1 MRVLQLLFAVLVILL
16 LQGAPAARGL
26 SGSQQCMSNRGRCR
40 RLCFHME
47 RWEGNCSSNGRLR
60 CCR

>member
-1 MRVLQLLFAVLVILL
+1 MRILQLLFAVIVILL
-16 LQGAPAARGL
+16 LQDLLVARGL
-26 SGSQQCMSNRGRCR
+26 SDSQQCRSNRGHCR

-47 RWEGNCSSNGRLR
+47 HWEGSCGNGRLR

>member
-1 MRVLQLLFAVLVILL
+1 MQVLQLLFAVVVILL
-16 LQGAPAARGL
+16 LQGVLARGL
-26 SGSQQCMSNRGRCR
+26 SDTQQCRSNRGHCR

-47 RWEGNCSSNGRLR
+47 RWEGSCSNGRLR

>member
-1 MRVLQLLFAVLVILL
+1 GGKTASLFFCLSVFLLGFS
-16 LQGAPAARGL
+16 RGL
-26 SGSQQCMSNRGRCR
+26 SDSQQCRSNHGHCR

-47 RWEGNCSSNGRLR
+47 RWEGSCSNGRLR

>member
-1 MRVLQLLFAVLVILL
+1 PRDKEEREKGLPTPLMVDVHHS
-16 LQGAPAARGL
+16 RGL
-26 SGSQQCMSNRGRCR
+26 SDSQQCRSNHGHCR

-47 RWEGNCSSNGRLR
+47 RWEGTCSNGRLR

>member
-1 MRVLQLLFAVLVILL
+1 MQVLQLLFAVLVILL
-16 LQGAPAARGL
+16 LQGTPARGL
-26 SGSQQCMSNRGRCR
+26 SDSQQCRSSRGHCR

-47 RWEGNCSSNGRLR
+47 RWEGSCSNGRLR

>member
-1 MRVLQLLFAVLVILL
+1 MRILQLLFAIMVMLL
-16 LQGAPAARGL
+16 LQDVHASGL
-26 SGSQQCMSNRGRCR
+26 SDSQQCRNNHGHCR

-47 RWEGNCSSNGRLR
+47 RWAGSCSNGRQR

>member
-1 MRVLQLLFAVLVILL
+1 FWFDRNLFHDLAFLLA
-16 LQGAPAARGL
+16 ASARGL
-26 SGSQQCMSNRGRCR
+26 SDTQQCRSNRGHCR

-47 RWEGNCSSNGRLR
+47 RWEGSCSSVRLR

>member
-1 MRVLQLLFAVLVILL
+1 MRVLQVLLAVLVILL
-16 LQGAPAARGL
+16 LQGAPARGL
-26 SGSQQCMSNRGRCR
+26 SDTQQCRNSRGHCR

-47 RWEGNCSSNGRLR
+47 RWEGSCSNGRLR

>member
-16 LQGAPAARGL
+16 LQGAPARGL
-26 SGSQQCMSNRGRCR
+26 SDSQQCRSNRGRCR

-47 RWEGNCSSNGRLR
+47 RWEGSCSNGRQR

>member
-1 MRVLQLLFAVLVILL
+1 MRILQLLLAVVVILL
-16 LQGAPAARGL
+16 FQDVAARGL
-26 SGSQQCMSNRGRCR
+26 SDTQQCTSNRGHCR

-47 RWEGNCSSNGRLR
+47 RWDGSCSSGRLR

>member
-1 MRVLQLLFAVLVILL
+1 MRVLQLLFAVVVILL
-16 LQGAPAARGL
+16 LQGAPARGL
-26 SGSQQCMSNRGRCR
+26 SDSQQCRSSRGHCR

-47 RWEGNCSSNGRLR
+47 RWEGSCSGRLR

>member
-1 MRVLQLLFAVLVILL
+1 MRVLQLLFAVVVILL
-16 LQGAPAARGL
+16 LQGAPVRGL
-26 SGSQQCMSNRGRCR
+26 SDSQQCRNNRGRCR

-47 RWEGNCSSNGRLR
+47 RWEGNCGNSRLR

>member
-1 MRVLQLLFAVLVILL
+1 MRILQLLFAIFVILL
-16 LQGAPAARGL
+16 LQDVPARGL
-26 SGSQQCMSNRGRCR
+26 SDSQQCRNNHGHCR

-47 RWEGNCSSNGRLR
+47 RWAGSCNNGRLR

>member
-16 LQGAPAARGL
+16 LQGTPARGL
-26 SGSQQCMSNRGRCR
+26 SDTQQCRSSRGHCR

-47 RWEGNCSSNGRLR
+47 RWEGSCSNGRLR

>member
-1 MRVLQLLFAVLVILL
+1 MRVLQLLFAVIFVLL
-16 LQGAPAARGL
+16 LQGAPARGL
-26 SGSQQCMSNRGRCR
+26 SDTQQCRSSRGHCR

-47 RWEGNCSSNGRLR
+47 RWEGSCSNGRLR

>member
-1 MRVLQLLFAVLVILL
+1 MRVLQLLFAVVVILL
-16 LQGAPAARGL
+16 LQGAPGTRGL
-26 SGSQQCMSNRGRCR
+26 SDSQQCRSNRGRCR

-47 RWEGNCSSNGRLR
+47 RWEGNCSNGRQR

>member
-1 MRVLQLLFAVLVILL
+1 MRILQLLFAVVVVFL
-16 LQGAPAARGL
+16 LQSTPARGL
-26 SGSQQCMSNRGRCR
+26 SDSQQCRSNRGHCR

-47 RWEGNCSSNGRLR
+47 RWEGSCSNGRQR

>member
-1 MRVLQLLFAVLVILL
+1 MRVLQLLLAVLVILL
-16 LQGAPAARGL
+16 LQGAPARGL
-26 SGSQQCMSNRGRCR
+26 SDTQQCSSSRGHCR

-47 RWEGNCSSNGRLR
+47 RWEGSCSNGRLR

>member
-1 MRVLQLLFAVLVILL
+1 MRVLQLLFAVVVILL
-16 LQGAPAARGL
+16 LQGVLARGL
-26 SGSQQCMSNRGRCR
+26 SDSQQCRNNRGHCR

-47 RWEGNCSSNGRLR
+47 RWEGNCSNGRLR

>member
-1 MRVLQLLFAVLVILL
+1 MRVLQLLFAVVVILL
-16 LQGAPAARGL
+16 LQGAPARGL
-26 SGSQQCMSNRGRCR
+26 SDSQRCRSNRGRCR

-47 RWEGNCSSNGRLR
+47 RWEGNCSNGRLH

>member
-1 MRVLQLLFAVLVILL
+1 MRVLQLLFAVVVILL
-16 LQGAPAARGL
+16 LQGAPARGL
-26 SGSQQCMSNRGRCR
+26 SDHQQCRSNRGHCR

-47 RWEGNCSSNGRLR
+47 RWEGSCNGRLR

>member
-1 MRVLQLLFAVLVILL
+1 MRVLQLLFAVLVVLL
-16 LQGAPAARGL
+16 LQGVPGRGL
-26 SGSQQCMSNRGRCR
+26 SDSQQCRSSRGHCR

-47 RWEGNCSSNGRLR
+47 RWEGSCSNGRLR

>member
-1 MRVLQLLFAVLVILL
+1 MRVLQLLLALVLILL
-16 LQGAPAARGL
+16 LQGTPAARGL
-26 SGSQQCMSNRGRCR
+26 SDSQQCRSSRGRCR

-47 RWEGNCSSNGRLR
+47 RWEGSCSSGRLR

>member
-1 MRVLQLLFAVLVILL
+1 MRVLLLLFAVFVILL
-16 LQGAPAARGL
+16 LQGAPARGL
-26 SGSQQCMSNRGRCR
+26 SDTQQCRNNRGHCR

-47 RWEGNCSSNGRLR
+47 RWEGSCSSGRLR

>member
-1 MRVLQLLFAVLVILL
+1 MRVLQLLFAVVVILL
-16 LQGAPAARGL
+16 LLGAPARGR
-26 SGSQQCMSNRGRCR
+26 SDTQQCRSNRGHCR

-47 RWEGNCSSNGRLR
+47 RWEGSCSNGRLR

>member
-1 MRVLQLLFAVLVILL
+1 MRILQLLFVVIFTLL
-16 LQGAPAARGL
+16 LQDIPVRGL
-26 SGSQQCMSNRGRCR
+26 SDTQQCRNNRGHCR

-47 RWEGNCSSNGRLR
+47 RWEGSCSNGRLR

>member
-1 MRVLQLLFAVLVILL
+1 MRILQLLFAVIVILL
-16 LQGAPAARGL
+16 LQDVPVRGL
-26 SGSQQCMSNRGRCR
+26 SDSQQCRSNRGHCR

-47 RWEGNCSSNGRLR
+47 RWEGSCSNGRSR

>member
-1 MRVLQLLFAVLVILL
+1 MRILQLLFAVIVVLL
-16 LQGAPAARGL
+16 LQDLPVARGL
-26 SGSQQCMSNRGRCR
+26 SDSQQCRSTRGHCR

-47 RWEGNCSSNGRLR
+47 HWEGSCGNGRLR

>member
-1 MRVLQLLFAVLVILL
+1 MRVLQLLFAVLFILL
-16 LQGAPAARGL
+16 LQGTPARGL
-26 SGSQQCMSNRGRCR
+26 SDSQQCRSSRGRCR

-47 RWEGNCSSNGRLR
+47 RWEGSCSNGRLR

>member
-1 MRVLQLLFAVLVILL
+1 MRILQMLLAVIVILL
-16 LQGAPAARGL
+16 LQDVPVRGL
-26 SGSQQCMSNRGRCR
+26 SDSQKCISNRGHCR

-47 RWEGNCSSNGRLR
+47 RWEGTCSNGRLR

>member
-16 LQGAPAARGL
+16 LQGAPARGL
-26 SGSQQCMSNRGRCR
+26 SESQQCRSNRGRCR

-47 RWEGNCSSNGRLR
+47 RWEGNCSNGRLR

>member
-1 MRVLQLLFAVLVILL
+1 MRVLQLLFAVIAILL
-16 LQGAPAARGL
+16 LQGAPARGL
-26 SGSQQCMSNRGRCR
+26 SDSQQCRSNHGRCR

-47 RWEGNCSSNGRLR
+47 RWEGNCSNGRQR

>member
-1 MRVLQLLFAVLVILL
+1 MRVLQLLFAVAVVLL
-16 LQGAPAARGL
+16 LQGAPARGL
-26 SGSQQCMSNRGRCR
+26 SDSQQCRSSRGHCR

-47 RWEGNCSSNGRLR
+47 RWEGTCGSGRLR